1 VADVLA
7 EGAEMPAYTKE
18 HACSHMT
25 LEEFN
30 DICRSL
36 PSTTSVIQW
45 RGAHV
50 WKIGG
55 KMFAIGRSKTDQ
67 VSVTFKV
74 SEIAYEILKAQPGL
88 RPAPYLASRGLKWIQ
103 HFAPPGLTDS
113 ALQQYIQDSY
123 VMTFKDLPT
132 KAQIALGQN
141 ENLIPSLKG

>member
-1 VADVLA
+1 
-7 EGAEMPAYTKE
+7 
-18 HACSHMT
+18 MT

-55 KMFAIGRSKTDQ
+55 KMFAIGRSETDQ
-67 VSVTFKV
+67 ATVTFKV
-74 SEIAYEILKAQPGL
+74 SEIAYEILKARPGL

-123 VMTFKDLPT
+123 AMAFKDLPKKT
-132 KAQIALGQN
+132 QIALG
-141 ENLIPSLKG
+141 